1 MRAFSTLEGVGKGL
15 DPEFNFM
22 EVAKPFA
29 MQIMTNGNGSE
40 GNSFLNELGRQAAQ
54 VSSTA
59 LGLPRRLEDTLEKLE
74 RGDLRVRVRS
84 IETERLLRRQ
94 SSMQLVTTYAVIL
107 SAFILSA
114 TILFVNHYGWLALV
128 SVAIA
133 STVAVAL
140 CRLILRLD
148 RYERMY

>member
-1 MRAFSTLEGVGKGL
+1 
-15 DPEFNFM
+15 M

-29 MQIMTNGNGSE
+29 MQLMTNGNGPE
-40 GNSFLNELGRQAAQ
+40 GNSFLNELSRQAVQ

-94 SSMQLVTTYAVIL
+94 SSIQMGTSYALIV
-107 SAFILSA
+107 SAFTLCA
-114 TILFVNHYGWLALV
+114 TLLFVEHYVWLALF
-128 SVAIA
+128 AALIA
-133 STVAVAL
+133 TVVAVAL
-140 CRLILRLD
+140 IRLFMRLD
-148 RYERMY
+148 RYDRM

>member
-1 MRAFSTLEGVGKGL
+1 
-15 DPEFNFM
+15 
-22 EVAKPFA
+22 

-59 LGLPRRLEDTLEKLE
+59 LSLPRRLEDTLEKLE

-94 SSMQLVTTYAVIL
+94 NGMQMGTNYALII
-107 SAFILSA
+107 SAFTLSA
-114 TILFVNHYGWLALV
+114 TILFVNHHVWLALV
-128 SVAIA
+128 TALIA
-133 STVAVAL
+133 VGVAVTL
-140 CRLILRLD
+140 IRLLLRLD
-148 RYERMY
+148 RYERM